1 MEVSVSQVFATGER
15 HEALFCEGNRIA
27 LELMQ
32 QDSGDVL
39 EQLIDALHE
48 FNERSCD
55 PPKSRGDIQQLAYRC
70 MSVAAKRFGDEKQF
84 AKRVLQRLSKHFFIH
99 EQAAGTH
106 WSGRRLRIDAIIQP
120 RDLSGWKDERPRF
133 GVEFKNY
140 HGFNP
145 SFDMKDYTK
154 WWSQCHDY
162 AETNFDGHGYVYV
175 FSYNGFSHYAARLGV
190 STDAAFAVRFW
201 GRLGVGEI
209 QPDDLLF
216 VMSGTNKIW
225 SERRGVIDGA
235 RISMERRFGS
245 R

>member
-1 MEVSVSQVFATGER
+1 VNEIFATGER
-15 HEALFCEGNRIA
+15 HEALFSEGKRIA
-27 LELMQ
+27 LQLMESD
-32 QDSGDVL
+32 DSDVL
-39 EQLIDALHE
+39 GSLIKRLSE

-55 PPKSRGDIQQLAYRC
+55 PPKDQSDICQIAYRC
-70 MSVAAKRFGDEKQF
+70 MKAASKRLGDEKTF
-84 AKRVLQRLSKHFFIH
+84 AKKVLQRLSKHFFIH
-99 EQAAGTH
+99 EQAEGTH

-154 WWSQCHDY
+154 WWAQCHDY
-162 AETNFDGHGYVYV
+162 AETDFDGYGYVSI
-175 FSYNGFSHYAARLGV
+175 FSYNGFSHYAARIGN
-190 STDAAFAVRFW
+190 STSAALAVRFW

-209 QPDDLLF
+209 QPQELLF
-216 VMSGTNKIW
+216 VMNGTNKIW

-235 RISMERRFGS
+235 RISLERRFGS

>member
-1 MEVSVSQVFATGER
+1 MNECFATGER
-15 HEALFCEGNRIA
+15 HEALFAEGRHIA
-27 LELMQ
+27 LSLMEA
-32 QDSGDVL
+32 DDANVL
-39 EQLIDALHE
+39 ESLLASLCE
-48 FNERSCD
+48 FNEKNCS
-55 PPKSRGDIQQLAYRC
+55 PPKSKGDIYEIAYRC
-70 MSVAAKRFGDEKQF
+70 MKAAAKRIGDEKTL
-84 AKRVLQRLSKHFFIH
+84 AKKVLQRLSKHFFIH
-99 EQAAGTH
+99 QEAQGTH

-120 RDLSGWKDERPRF
+120 RNPSLWKDENPRL

-140 HGFNP
+140 HGFSP
-145 SFDMKDYTK
+145 SIDWKDYTK

-162 AETNFDGHGYVYV
+162 AETDFDGHGYVPI
-175 FSYNGFSHYAARLGV
+175 FSYNGFSHYAGRTG
-190 STDAAFAVRFW
+190 SQGNAAFAVRFW

-216 VMSGTNKIW
+216 VMNGTNKIW